1 MSNRKK
7 SGSTELRLGRA
18 QALLLVSTIC
28 ASLFLSFYLGLLSGR
43 NKGFEEGRI
52 SDISREPRLHIA
64 GDVADRIDDELVARL
79 YAKLDQDPTEQIAQD
94 DIPELGSLAASSGLI
109 DLEVESKVSGIESRQ
124 DNYPEETL
132 GALLIEREKSRELA
146 KREAESFDEAALSPE
161 VIVSETLIPEA
172 ESAEDRNTISEI
184 LITDNVSAEKV
195 VEIESSI
202 EPDGPAVLRS
212 EADPTDYVVA
222 VVPRGWFA
230 QVAAPG
236 DKEDAI
242 GLASMLHQAGFPV
255 LIENARVR
263 GQNYFR
269 VLVGPEETRQL
280 AERLVS
286 QLKRERYLY
295 DDPFIRLVN

>member
-7 SGSTELRLGRA
+7 SGSTEFRLGRA
-18 QALLLVSTIC
+18 QGLLLVGTIC

-52 SDISREPRLHIA
+52 SDIAREPRLHIA

-79 YAKLDQDPTEQIAQD
+79 YAKLDQDPTEQIAED

-109 DLEVESKVSGIESRQ
+109 DLEVDLKVSGIESQQQ
-124 DNYPEETL
+124 DYPEETL
-132 GALLIEREKSRELA
+132 GALLIERERSRELA
-146 KREAESFDEAALSPE
+146 NQEAESFDETTLSPE
-161 VIVSETLIPEA
+161 AIVTEALTSDA
-172 ESAEDRNTISEI
+172 ESVEDTNTISKDI
-184 LITDNVSAEKV
+184 IAADVSSETAI
-195 VEIESSI
+195 EIESSI
-202 EPDGPAVLRS
+202 KPDAPAALGS
-212 EADPTDYVVA
+212 EVDPTDYVVA

-269 VLVGPEETRQL
+269 VLVGPEENRQL